1 MGAVILYLQNYY
13 GLWKTTKLLRKGL
26 TNNKMSD
33 IMNTSNPVLTDCPI
47 EKEEQE
53 FMRQSDKITAL
64 YCRLSRDDELQGD
77 SNSIVNQKNI
87 LSKYAKD
94 NGFKNLQYFVDDG
107 FSGTNFNRP
116 GWNDLIA
123 LVEENKVGAII
134 VKDMSR
140 LGRDYLKVGFY
151 TEVMFV
157 EKNIRFIAINNGID
171 SANQLDSDFTPFL
184 NIINEWYAKDTSKKI
199 RAVMKA
205 KGESGKHLTTR
216 PPFGYMKSPDDKTKW
231 IVDEEAAQTVK
242 KFFALCLEGYGTSQ
256 IARILKDKK
265 ILTPFSYWNS
275 KGQSFKSSENPYNWS
290 ADTIAGIIE
299 KKEYLGHTVNF
310 KTYKQSYKSKK
321 KCTNPEEKQLIFENT
336 HEAII
341 DVDTWERVQEL
352 RKNKR
357 RPTRTGKSNM
367 FSGIAYCADC
377 GQKLYYCTSK
387 YFESR
392 QDHFVCSTSRKGKEK
407 CSTHFIRTVVLE
419 KGVLAHLK
427 YVIGTIASYEN
438 QFRKVLGGKQ
448 KTEVKKELNAKKKLL
463 LKSESRIKE
472 LDLLFQRIYEDNVS
486 KKISDER
493 FEMLSVNYE
502 NEQAELKQI
511 IERLSAEI
519 SETEEQSDNV
529 ERFISKVHKYF
540 DLQELTPSVL
550 NDMVKRVYVH
560 APQKIDGKRT
570 QEIDIVY
577 DLVGILPLSLLNGHE
592 ETA

>member
-1 MGAVILYLQNYY
+1 MG
-13 GLWKTTKLLRKGL
+13 
-26 TNNKMSD
+26 D
-33 IMNTSNPVLTDCPI
+33 IISTSNPVLTDCPI
-47 EKEEQE
+47 EKEEQN

-87 LSKYAKD
+87 LSKYAKE

-116 GWNDLIA
+116 SWNDLIA

-171 SANQLDSDFTPFL
+171 SANQADSDFTPFL

-199 RAVMKA
+199 KAVMKA
-205 KGESGKHLTTR
+205 KGESGKTLTTI
-216 PPFGYMKSPDDKTKW
+216 PPFGYTKSPDDKTKW
-231 IVDEEAAQTVK
+231 IVDEPAAETVRK
-242 KFFALCLEGYGTSQ
+242 VFKLCMNGYGPSQ
-256 IARILKDKK
+256 IAKMLREEKV
-265 ILTPFSYWNS
+265 LTPAAYW
-275 KGQSFKSSENPYNWS
+275 QSIGRTTNLPTPENPYRWV
-290 ADTIAGIIE
+290 ADTISTMLE

-321 KCTNPEEKQLIFENT
+321 KLHNPEENQLIFENT

-392 QDHFVCSTSRKGKEK
+392 QDHFVCSTSRKGKEE
-407 CSTHFIRTVVLE
+407 CSTHFIRATILE
-419 KGVLAHLK
+419 QGVLAHLK
-427 YVIGTIASYEN
+427 YVIGTVASYEN
-438 QFRKVLGGKQ
+438 QFSKVLGAKQ
-448 KTEVKKELNAKKKLL
+448 KAEVKKELSAKKKLL
-463 LKSESRIKE
+463 SKSESRIKE

-486 KKISDER
+486 GKISDER
-493 FEMLSVNYE
+493 FEILSSNYE

-511 IERLSAEI
+511 IEKLSDEI

-560 APQKIDGKRT
+560 APQTVDGKRT

-577 DLVGILPLSLLNGHE
+577 DLVGILPQSLFKHE

>member
-1 MGAVILYLQNYY
+1 
-13 GLWKTTKLLRKGL
+13 
-26 TNNKMSD
+26 
-33 IMNTSNPVLTDCPI
+33 
-47 EKEEQE
+47 
-53 FMRQSDKITAL
+53 MRQSDKITAL

-77 SNSIVNQKNI
+77 SNSIVNQKSI
-87 LSKYAKD
+87 LSKYAKE

-116 GWNDLIA
+116 SWNDLIA
-123 LVEENKVGAII
+123 LVEDNKVGAII

-171 SANQLDSDFTPFL
+171 SANQTDSDFTPFL

-199 RAVMKA
+199 KAVMKA
-205 KGESGKHLTTR
+205 KGESGKTLTTI
-216 PPFGYMKSPDDKTKW
+216 PPFGYMKSPEDKTQW
-231 IVDEEAAQTVK
+231 IVDEPAAETVRK
-242 KFFALCLEGYGTSQ
+242 VFNLCMNGYGPSQ
-256 IARILKDKK
+256 IAK
-265 ILTPFSYWNS
+265 ILREEKVLTPAAYW
-275 KGQSFKSSENPYNWS
+275 QSIGRTTNLPTPENPYRWV
-290 ADTIAGIIE
+290 ADTISTMLE

-321 KCTNPEEKQLIFENT
+321 KLYNPEEKQLIFENT

-392 QDHFVCSTSRKGKEK
+392 QDHFVCSTSRKGKEN
-407 CSTHFIRTVVLE
+407 CSTHFIRATILE
-419 KGVLAHLK
+419 QGVLAHLK
-427 YVIGTIASYEN
+427 YVIGTVAGYEN
-438 QFRKVLGGKQ
+438 QFRKVLDAKQ
-448 KTEVKKELNAKKKLL
+448 KAEVKKELSAKKKLL
-463 LKSESRIKE
+463 SKSESRIKE
-472 LDLLFQRIYEDNVS
+472 LDILFQRIYEDNVS
-486 KKISDER
+486 GKISDER
-493 FEMLSVNYE
+493 FEMLSANYE
-502 NEQAELKQI
+502 TEQAELKSL
-511 IERLSAEI
+511 IENLSAEI

-540 DLQELTPSVL
+540 DLQELTQSVL

-560 APQKIDGKRT
+560 APQTIDGKRT

-577 DLVGILPLSLLNGHE
+577 DLVGILPQSLFKHE

>member
-1 MGAVILYLQNYY
+1 
-13 GLWKTTKLLRKGL
+13 
-26 TNNKMSD
+26 
-33 IMNTSNPVLTDCPI
+33 
-47 EKEEQE
+47 
-53 FMRQSDKITAL
+53 MRQSDKITAL

-94 NGFKNLQYFVDDG
+94 NGFKNIQYIVDDG

-123 LVEENKVGAII
+123 LVEDNKVGTII

-171 SANQLDSDFTPFL
+171 SANQTDSDFTPFL

-199 RAVMKA
+199 KAVMKA
-205 KGESGKHLTTR
+205 KGESGKTLTTI
-216 PPFGYMKSPDDKTKW
+216 PPFGYMKNPDDKTKW
-231 IVDEEAAQTVK
+231 IVDEPAAETVRK
-242 KFFALCLEGYGTSQ
+242 VFKLCMSGYGPSQ
-256 IARILKDKK
+256 IAK
-265 ILTPFSYWNS
+265 ILREEKVLTPAAYW
-275 KGQSFKSSENPYNWS
+275 QSIGRTTNLPTPENPYRWV
-290 ADTIAGIIE
+290 ADTISTMLE

-321 KCTNPEEKQLIFENT
+321 KLHNPEENQLIFENT

-357 RPTRTGKSNM
+357 RPTRTGKTNM
-367 FSGIAYCADC
+367 FSSIAYCADC

-392 QDHFVCSTSRKGKEK
+392 QDHFVCSTSRKGKEE
-407 CSTHFIRTVVLE
+407 CSTHFIRATILE
-419 KGVLAHLK
+419 QGVLAHLK
-427 YVIGTIASYEN
+427 YVIGTVAGYEN
-438 QFRKVLGGKQ
+438 QFRKVLGAKQ
-448 KTEVKKELNAKKKLL
+448 KAEVKKELSAKKKLL
-463 LKSESRIKE
+463 SKSESRIKE

-486 KKISDER
+486 GKISDER
-493 FEMLSVNYE
+493 FQMLSANYE
-502 NEQAELKQI
+502 TEQAELKQI
-511 IERLSAEI
+511 IEKLSAEI
-519 SETEEQSDNV
+519 SKTEEQSDNV
-529 ERFISKVHKYF
+529 ERFISKVHRYF

-560 APQKIDGKRT
+560 APQTIDGKRT

-577 DLVGILPLSLLNGHE
+577 DLVGILPLSLLNHE

>member
-1 MGAVILYLQNYY
+1 
-13 GLWKTTKLLRKGL
+13 
-26 TNNKMSD
+26 
-33 IMNTSNPVLTDCPI
+33 
-47 EKEEQE
+47 
-53 FMRQSDKITAL
+53 MRQSEKYTIL

-87 LSKYAKD
+87 LSKYAKE
-94 NGFKNLQYFVDDG
+94 NGFKNTHFIVDDG
-107 FSGTNFNRP
+107 YSGTNFQRP
-116 GWNDLIA
+116 GWNELLELIDN
-123 LVEENKVGAII
+123 NKVETII

-151 TEVMFV
+151 TEVLFV

-171 SANQLDSDFTPFL
+171 SSNQTDSDFTPFL

-231 IVDEEAAQTVK
+231 IVDDEAARVVK
-242 KFFALCLEGYGTSQ
+242 MIFDLCLEGYGTSQ

-265 ILTPFSYWNS
+265 VLTPFSYWS
-275 KGQSFKSSENPYNWS
+275 TKGQAFKCSENPYNWS
-290 ADTIAGIIE
+290 ADTVAGIIE

-321 KCTNPEEKQLIFENT
+321 KCTNPEEKQLVFENT

-341 DVDTWERVQEL
+341 DADTWERVQEL

-357 RPTRTGKSNM
+357 RPSKTGKTNM

-377 GQKLYYCTSK
+377 GQKLYYCTSN

-392 QDHFVCSTSRKGKEK
+392 QDHFVCSTSRKGKEY
-407 CSTHFIRTVVLE
+407 CSTHFIRAVVLE

-427 YVIGTIASYEN
+427 CVIGYVSAYEK
-438 QFRKVLGGKQ
+438 QFREIMGAKQ
-448 KTEVKKELNAKKKLL
+448 KAEVKTEISTKKKLL
-463 LKSESRIKE
+463 AKCENRISE
-472 LDLLFQRIYEDNVS
+472 LDRLFKNIYEDKTNGVLS
-486 KKISDER
+486 ENR
-493 FEMLSVNYE
+493 FQMLAEDYE
-502 NEQAELKQI
+502 KEQQELELKI
-511 IERLSAEI
+511 VSLSAEI
-519 SETEEQSDNV
+519 SETEEQSDNL
-529 ERFISKVHKYF
+529 EKFISKIHKYL
-540 DLQELTPSVL
+540 DLQELTPTVL

-560 APQKIDGKRT
+560 APQTVDGKRT
-570 QEIDIVY
+570 QQIDICY
-577 DLVGILPLSLLNGHE
+577 DLVGILPMSLLNKNN

>member
-1 MGAVILYLQNYY
+1 
-13 GLWKTTKLLRKGL
+13 
-26 TNNKMSD
+26 MSD
-33 IMNTSNPVLTDCPI
+33 IMNISNPVLTDCPI
-47 EKEEQE
+47 EKEEQN

-87 LSKYAKD
+87 LSTYAKE

-116 GWNDLIA
+116 SWNDLIA
-123 LVEENKVGAII
+123 LVEDNKVGAII

-151 TEVMFV
+151 TEILFI

-171 SANQLDSDFTPFL
+171 SANQTDSDFTPFL

-205 KGESGKHLTTR
+205 KGESRKHLTTR
-216 PPFGYMKSPDDKTKW
+216 PPFGYMKSPDDKIKW
-231 IVDEEAAQTVK
+231 IVDDEAAQIVK
-242 KFFALCLEGYGTSQ
+242 KIFALCLEGYGTSQ

-275 KGQSFKSSENPYNWS
+275 KGQAFKSSENPYNWS
-290 ADTIAGIIE
+290 ADTVAGIIE

-321 KCTNPEEKQLIFENT
+321 KLHNPEEKQLIFENT

-341 DVDTWERVQEL
+341 DVDTWEKVQEL

-392 QDHFVCSTSRKGKEK
+392 QDHFVCSTSRKGKEE
-407 CSTHFIRTVVLE
+407 CSTHFIRATILE
-419 KGVLAHLK
+419 QGVLAHLK
-427 YVIGTIASYEN
+427 YVIGTVASYEN
-438 QFRKVLGGKQ
+438 QFRKVLGAKQ
-448 KTEVKKELNAKKKLL
+448 KAEVKKELSVKKKLL
-463 LKSESRIKE
+463 SKSESRIKE
-472 LDLLFQRIYEDNVS
+472 LDLLFQCIYEDNVS
-486 KKISDER
+486 GKISDER
-493 FEMLSVNYE
+493 FEMLSANYE
-502 NEQAELKQI
+502 NEQVELKSL
-511 IERLSAEI
+511 IEKLSAEI

-529 ERFISKVHKYF
+529 EKFISKVHKYF

-560 APQKIDGKRT
+560 APQTIDGKRT

-577 DLVGILPLSLLNGHE
+577 DLVGILPQSLFEYE

>member
-1 MGAVILYLQNYY
+1 
-13 GLWKTTKLLRKGL
+13 
-26 TNNKMSD
+26 
-33 IMNTSNPVLTDCPI
+33 MNISNPVLTDCPI
-47 EKEEQE
+47 EKEEQN

-64 YCRLSRDDELQGD
+64 YCRLSRDDALQGD

-94 NGFKNLQYFVDDG
+94 NGFKNIQYIVDDG

-123 LVEENKVGAII
+123 LVEDNKVGTII

-171 SANQLDSDFTPFL
+171 SANQTDSDFTPFL

-199 RAVMKA
+199 KAVMKA
-205 KGESGKHLTTR
+205 KGESGKTLTTI
-216 PPFGYMKSPDDKTKW
+216 PPFGYMKNPDDKTKW
-231 IVDEEAAQTVK
+231 IVDEPAAETVRK
-242 KFFALCLEGYGTSQ
+242 VFKLCMSGYGPSQ
-256 IARILKDKK
+256 IAK
-265 ILTPFSYWNS
+265 ILREEKVLTPAAYW
-275 KGQSFKSSENPYNWS
+275 QSIGRTTNLPTPENPYRWV
-290 ADTIAGIIE
+290 ADTISTMLE

-321 KCTNPEEKQLIFENT
+321 KLHNPEENQLIFEKT

-357 RPTRTGKSNM
+357 RPTRTGKTNM
-367 FSGIAYCADC
+367 FSSIAYCADC

-392 QDHFVCSTSRKGKEK
+392 QDHFVCSTSRKGKEE
-407 CSTHFIRTVVLE
+407 CSTHFIRATILE
-419 KGVLAHLK
+419 QGVLAHLK
-427 YVIGTIASYEN
+427 YVIGTVAGYEN
-438 QFRKVLGGKQ
+438 QFRKVLGAKQ
-448 KTEVKKELNAKKKLL
+448 KAEVKKELSAKKKLL
-463 LKSESRIKE
+463 SKSESRIKE

-486 KKISDER
+486 GKISDER
-493 FEMLSVNYE
+493 FQMLSANYE
-502 NEQAELKQI
+502 TEQAELKQI
-511 IERLSAEI
+511 IEKLSAEI
-519 SETEEQSDNV
+519 SKTEEQSDNV
-529 ERFISKVHKYF
+529 ERFISKVHRYF

-560 APQKIDGKRT
+560 APQTIDGKRT

-577 DLVGILPLSLLNGHE
+577 DLVGILPLSLLNHE

>member
-1 MGAVILYLQNYY
+1 M
-13 GLWKTTKLLRKGL
+13 TKAIRKGL

-33 IMNTSNPVLTDCPI
+33 IMNTSNPVLADCPI

-87 LSKYAKD
+87 LSKYAKE

-116 GWNDLIA
+116 SWNDLIA
-123 LVEENKVGAII
+123 LVEDNKVGAII

-171 SANQLDSDFTPFL
+171 SANQADSDFTPFL

-231 IVDEEAAQTVK
+231 IVDDEAAQIVK
-242 KFFALCLEGYGTSQ
+242 KIFALCLEGYGTSQ

-265 ILTPFSYWNS
+265 ILTPFSYWSS
-275 KGQSFKSSENPYNWS
+275 KGQAFKSSENPYNWS

-321 KCTNPEEKQLIFENT
+321 KCTNPEEKHLIFENT

-392 QDHFVCSTSRKGKEK
+392 QDHFVCSTSRKGKEE
-407 CSTHFIRTVVLE
+407 CSTHFIRAMILE
-419 KGVLAHLK
+419 QGVLAHLK
-427 YVIGTIASYEN
+427 YVIGTVASYEN
-438 QFRKVLGGKQ
+438 QFRKVLGAKQ
-448 KTEVKKELNAKKKLL
+448 KAEVKKELSAKKKLL
-463 LKSESRIKE
+463 SKSESRIKE
-472 LDLLFQRIYEDNVS
+472 LDLLFQCIYEDNVS
-486 KKISDER
+486 GKISDER
-493 FEMLSVNYE
+493 FEMLSANYE

-511 IERLSAEI
+511 IEKLSAEI

-540 DLQELTPSVL
+540 DLQKLTPSVL
-550 NDMVKRVYVH
+550 NDLVKRVYVH

-577 DLVGILPLSLLNGHE
+577 DLVGILPQSLFNNE

>member
-1 MGAVILYLQNYY
+1 M
-13 GLWKTTKLLRKGL
+13 TKAIRKGL
-26 TNNKMSD
+26 TNNKMGD
-33 IMNTSNPVLTDCPI
+33 IISVSNPVLTDCPI

-87 LSKYAKD
+87 LSKYAKE
-94 NGFKNLQYFVDDG
+94 NGFKNTQYIVDDG
-107 FSGTNFNRP
+107 YSGTNFNRP

-123 LVEENKVGAII
+123 LVEENKIGTII

-171 SANQLDSDFTPFL
+171 SANQTDSDFTPFL

-199 RAVMKA
+199 KAVMKA
-205 KGESGKHLTTR
+205 KGESGKTLTTI
-216 PPFGYMKSPDDKTKW
+216 PPFGYMKSPVDKTQW
-231 IVDEEAAQTVK
+231 IVDEPAAETVRK
-242 KFFALCLEGYGTSQ
+242 VFNLCMNGYGPSQ
-256 IARILKDKK
+256 IAK
-265 ILTPFSYWNS
+265 ILREEKVLTPAAYW
-275 KGQSFKSSENPYNWS
+275 QSIGRTTNLPTPENPYRWV
-290 ADTIAGIIE
+290 ADTISTMLE

-321 KCTNPEEKQLIFENT
+321 KLHNPEEKQLIFENT

-341 DVDTWERVQEL
+341 DVDTWELVQEL

-392 QDHFVCSTSRKGKEK
+392 QDHFVCSTSRKGKEE
-407 CSTHFIRTVVLE
+407 CSAHFIRATILE
-419 KGVLAHLK
+419 QGVLAHLK
-427 YVIGTIASYEN
+427 YVIGTVASYEN
-438 QFRKVLGGKQ
+438 KFRGVLGAKQ
-448 KTEVKKELNAKKKLL
+448 KAEVKKELSTKKKLL
-463 LKSESRIKE
+463 SRSESRIKE
-472 LDLLFQRIYEDNVS
+472 LDVLFQRIYEDNVS
-486 KKISDER
+486 GKISDEK
-493 FEMLSVNYE
+493 FEMLSANYE
-502 NEQAELKQI
+502 TEQAELKNL
-511 IERLSAEI
+511 IENLSAEI

-529 ERFISKVHKYF
+529 EKFISKVHKYF

-550 NDMVKRVYVH
+550 NDMVKRVYVN
-560 APQKIDGKRT
+560 APQTIDGKRT

-577 DLVGILPLSLLNGHE
+577 DLVGILPQSLFKHE

>member
-1 MGAVILYLQNYY
+1 
-13 GLWKTTKLLRKGL
+13 
-26 TNNKMSD
+26 
-33 IMNTSNPVLTDCPI
+33 
-47 EKEEQE
+47 
-53 FMRQSDKITAL
+53 MRQSDKITAL

-87 LSKYAKD
+87 LSTYAKE

-116 GWNDLIA
+116 SWNDLIA
-123 LVEENKVGAII
+123 LVEDNKVGAII

-151 TEVMFV
+151 TEILFI

-171 SANQLDSDFTPFL
+171 SANQTDSDFTPFL

-205 KGESGKHLTTR
+205 KGESRKHLTTR
-216 PPFGYMKSPDDKTKW
+216 PPFGYMKSPDDKIKW
-231 IVDEEAAQTVK
+231 IVDDEAAQIVK
-242 KFFALCLEGYGTSQ
+242 KIFALCLEGYGTSQ

-275 KGQSFKSSENPYNWS
+275 KGQAFKSSENPYNWS
-290 ADTIAGIIE
+290 ADTVAGIIE

-321 KCTNPEEKQLIFENT
+321 KLHNPEEKQLIFENT

-341 DVDTWERVQEL
+341 DVDTWEKVQEL

-392 QDHFVCSTSRKGKEK
+392 QDHFVCSTSRKGKEE
-407 CSTHFIRTVVLE
+407 CSTHFIRATILE
-419 KGVLAHLK
+419 QGVLAHLK
-427 YVIGTIASYEN
+427 YVIGTVASYEN
-438 QFRKVLGGKQ
+438 QFRKVLGAKQ
-448 KTEVKKELNAKKKLL
+448 KAEVKKELSVKKKLL
-463 LKSESRIKE
+463 SKSESRIKE
-472 LDLLFQRIYEDNVS
+472 LDLLFQCIYEDNVS
-486 KKISDER
+486 GKISDER
-493 FEMLSVNYE
+493 FEMLSANYE
-502 NEQAELKQI
+502 NEQVELKSL
-511 IERLSAEI
+511 IEKLSAEI

-529 ERFISKVHKYF
+529 EKFISKVHKYF

-560 APQKIDGKRT
+560 APQTIDGKRT

-577 DLVGILPLSLLNGHE
+577 DLVGILPQSLFEYE

>member
-1 MGAVILYLQNYY
+1 MSV
-13 GLWKTTKLLRKGL
+13 
-26 TNNKMSD
+26 KMN
-33 IMNTSNPVLTDCPI
+33 ISNSVMADCPN
-47 EKEEQE
+47 EKEDKN
-53 FMRQSDKITAL
+53 FMRQSEKITAL

-77 SNSIVNQKNI
+77 SNSIVNQKSI
-87 LSKYAKD
+87 LSKYAKE
-94 NGFKNLQYFVDDG
+94 NGFKNTQFIVDDG
-107 FSGTNFNRP
+107 YSGTTFNRP
-116 GWNDLIA
+116 GWNELLDLI
-123 LVEENKVGAII
+123 ENNKVETII

-171 SANQLDSDFTPFL
+171 SSNQNDSDFTPFL

-199 RAVMKA
+199 RTVMKA
-205 KGESGKHLTTR
+205 KGESGKYLTTR

-231 IVDEEAAQTVK
+231 IVDDEAAQVVK
-242 KFFALCLEGYGTSQ
+242 MIFDLCLDGYGTSQ
-256 IARILKDKK
+256 IARMLKDRK

-275 KGQSFKSSENPYNWS
+275 KGQAFKCSENPYNWS

-321 KCTNPEEKQLIFENT
+321 KCTNPEEKQLVFENT

-357 RPTRTGKSNM
+357 RPSRTGKTNM

-377 GQKLYYCTSK
+377 GQKLYYCTTN

-392 QDHFVCSTSRKGKEK
+392 QDHFVCSTSRKGKEY
-407 CSTHFIRTVVLE
+407 CSTHFIRAVVLE

-427 YVIGTIASYEN
+427 YVIDFVANYEN
-438 QFRKVLGGKQ
+438 QFREIMGARQ
-448 KTEVKKELNAKKKLL
+448 KAEVKKEISAKKKLL
-463 LKSESRIKE
+463 AKCENRINE
-472 LDLLFQRIYEDNVS
+472 LNRLFKNIYEDKTKGVLIES
-486 KKISDER
+486 R
-493 FEMLSVNYE
+493 FQILADDYE
-502 NEQAELKQI
+502 QEQKELELKI
-511 IERLSAEI
+511 VSLSAGI
-519 SETEEQSDNV
+519 SETEEQSDNL
-529 ERFISKVHKYF
+529 ERFISKIHKYLN
-540 DLQELTPSVL
+540 LQELTPTIL

-560 APQKIDGKRT
+560 APQTIDGKRT
-570 QEIDIVY
+570 QQIDICY
-577 DLVGILPLSLLNGHE
+577 DLVGILPMSLLNKNN

>member
-1 MGAVILYLQNYY
+1 M
-13 GLWKTTKLLRKGL
+13 TKAIRKGL
-26 TNNKMSD
+26 TNNKMGD

-47 EKEEQE
+47 EKEEQK

-87 LSKYAKD
+87 LSKYAKE

-123 LVEENKVGAII
+123 LVEVNKVGAII

-157 EKNIRFIAINNGID
+157 EKTIRFIAINNGID
-171 SANQLDSDFTPFL
+171 SANQTDSDFTPFL
-184 NIINEWYAKDTSKKI
+184 NIINEWCAKDTSKKI
-199 RAVMKA
+199 KAVMKA
-205 KGESGKHLTTR
+205 KGESGKTLTTI
-216 PPFGYMKSPDDKTKW
+216 PPFGYMKSPEDKTKW
-231 IVDEEAAQTVK
+231 IVDEPAAETVRK
-242 KFFALCLEGYGTSQ
+242 VFNLCMNGYGPSQ
-256 IARILKDKK
+256 IAK
-265 ILTPFSYWNS
+265 ILSEEKVLTPAAYW
-275 KGQSFKSSENPYNWS
+275 QSIGRTTNLPTPKNPYRWV
-290 ADTIAGIIE
+290 ADTISTMLE

-321 KCTNPEEKQLIFENT
+321 KLHNPEEKQLIFENT
-336 HEAII
+336 HESII
-341 DVDTWERVQEL
+341 DIDTWERVQEL

-357 RPTRTGKSNM
+357 RPTRTGKINM

-392 QDHFVCSTSRKGKEK
+392 QDHFVCSTSRKVKEN
-407 CSTHFIRTVVLE
+407 CSTHFIRATILE
-419 KGVLAHLK
+419 QGVLAHLK
-427 YVIGTIASYEN
+427 YVMGTVANYEN
-438 QFRKVLGGKQ
+438 QFRKVLGAKQ
-448 KTEVKKELNAKKKLL
+448 KAEVKKELSAKKKQLS
-463 LKSESRIKE
+463 KSESRIKE
-472 LDLLFQRIYEDNVS
+472 LDILFQRIYEDNVS

-493 FEMLSVNYE
+493 FEMLSETYE
-502 NEQAELKQI
+502 KEQAELKSLT
-511 IERLSAEI
+511 ENLSAEI
-519 SETEEQSDNV
+519 SGTEEQTDNI

-540 DLQELTPSVL
+540 DLQELTPPVL

-560 APQKIDGKRT
+560 SPQIIDGKRT

-577 DLVGILPLSLLNGHE
+577 DLVGILPQSLFKHE